1 MSNLEELRRRIDGLS
16 QDEAAN
22 TYIEFLEESDERD
35 PSEVIEAAQEVLRL
49 QSSCHDRK
57 NEEKALSHLARA
69 YSTLGN
75 YHQSVHYLGQI
86 LETLGHSTSERE
98 KADYR
103 SRLGVA
109 CWHLGDYE
117 KALRNLVDSLGY
129 FERIDD
135 KTKIADLECN
145 VSIVLAEI
153 NEDEKSEEYI
163 RRALKTAEESGNEDQ
178 QAAFLNNLGI
188 LMFRKSMQQEG
199 LDCFLK
205 SAEIKERLGQ
215 SRKLITT
222 YINIADS
229 YEDLGERNE
238 AILHFEKAKELARRH
253 HEVEYQICC
262 YRKLG
267 IHYLN
272 ESDFSRAAEHLDAA
286 MELLKGSTLW
296 KEMSRTLE
304 GLSRL
309 HEETGDYAAALRYQK
324 EQATVDKKIFS
335 EETAKKIAEIH
346 TLFETKKKIAEAELL
361 KQKTKELSSLNKK
374 ISEQYESLKAAE
386 GALKEVNKELREQM
400 EVDTLTTLLNNQRLY
415 EKLQDKIERS
425 RRRDQPLS
433 IIMLDLDHF
442 KSINDEYG
450 HPVGNKA
457 LRSLGETIKESI
469 RRNDIAFRFGGEEFL
484 VVLPDTPRNVAVR
497 VAERI
502 REAVADMTFH
512 EELRMTISGGVK
524 ELEDHNA
531 HELIVEAD
539 RFLYEAKKRGRNM
552 IIG

>member
-1 MSNLEELRRRIDGLS
+1 
-16 QDEAAN
+16 
-22 TYIEFLEESDERD
+22 
-35 PSEVIEAAQEVLRL
+35 
-49 QSSCHDRK
+49 
-57 NEEKALSHLARA
+57 
-69 YSTLGN
+69 
-75 YHQSVHYLGQI
+75 
-86 LETLGHSTSERE
+86 
-98 KADYR
+98 
-103 SRLGVA
+103 
-109 CWHLGDYE
+109 
-117 KALRNLVDSLGY
+117 
-129 FERIDD
+129 
-135 KTKIADLECN
+135 
-145 VSIVLAEI
+145 
-153 NEDEKSEEYI
+153 
-163 RRALKTAEESGNEDQ
+163 
-178 QAAFLNNLGI
+178 
-188 LMFRKSMQQEG
+188 
-199 LDCFLK
+199 
-205 SAEIKERLGQ
+205 
-215 SRKLITT
+215 
-222 YINIADS
+222 
-229 YEDLGERNE
+229 
-238 AILHFEKAKELARRH
+238 
-253 HEVEYQICC
+253 
-262 YRKLG
+262 
-267 IHYLN
+267 
-272 ESDFSRAAEHLDAA
+272 

>member
-272 ESDFSRAAEHLDAA
+272 ESDFIRAAEHLNAA

-484 VVLPDTPRNVAVR
+484 VVLPDTPRNVAVL

-539 RFLYEAKKRGRNM
+539 RFLYEAKRRGRNM